1 MPVIKGAAANV
12 APLFFLGGLTA
23 MAQDGG
29 YETLLV
35 EREDAIAIVTLNRP
49 KVLNALCRQMILDL
63 MAVLD
68 HLAEDAEVRVVI
80 LTGAGRAFC
89 AGLDLAEQRQP
100 MTQQRIAESRELAT
114 TAPLKFLRFPKPLV
128 AAINGIAVGAG
139 VDMTLPCDIR
149 IASESAKLSLTFT
162 RVGLIPEFGGTYML
176 PRILGL
182 GKALEL
188 VLTGRTL
195 EAREAAEIGLVNKVV
210 APQQLLDEAREM
222 ARMTLKSTPLALQLS
237 KQAIHSGINSGFV
250 EATQLEVLSEIA
262 CMNTADFKEAL
273 KAFAEKRE
281 PKFTGR

>member
-1 MPVIKGAAANV
+1 
-12 APLFFLGGLTA
+12 

-35 EREDAIAIVTLNRP
+35 DKEDRIAVVTLNRP

-68 HLAEDAEVRVVI
+68 ALAADTDTRAVI

-100 MTQQRIAESRELAT
+100 MTQERIAEARELAT
-114 TAPLKFLRFPKPLV
+114 TAPLKVMRFPKPLI

-149 IASESAKLSLTFT
+149 IISETATLALTFA

-182 GKALEL
+182 AKALEF

-195 EAREAAEIGLVNKVV
+195 NAREAAEAGLVNKVV
-210 APQQLLDEAREM
+210 AHERLIDEAREM
-222 ARMTLKSTPLALQLS
+222 ARMTLKATPLALQLS
-237 KQAIHSGINSGFV
+237 KQAIHAGINSGFV
-250 EATQLEVLSEIA
+250 EATQLEVLSEVA

-273 KAFAEKRE
+273 LAFAQKRE

>member
-1 MPVIKGAAANV
+1 
-12 APLFFLGGLTA
+12 
-23 MAQDGG
+23 MAHDGG

-35 EREDAIAIVTLNRP
+35 AKEDRIAIVTLNRP

-68 HLAEDAEVRVVI
+68 ALAEDAEVRAVI
-80 LTGAGRAFC
+80 LTGTGRGFC

-114 TAPLKFLRFPKPLV
+114 TAPLKVMRFPKPLI
-128 AAINGIAVGAG
+128 AAINGLAVGAG

-149 IASESAKLSLTFT
+149 IASESATFALTFA

-182 GKALEL
+182 AKALEL

-195 EAREAAEIGLVNKVV
+195 TAREAADAGLVNQVV
-210 APQQLLDEAREM
+210 AAEKLMEEAREM
-222 ARMTLKSTPLALQLS
+222 ARMTLKATPLALQLS
-237 KQAIHSGINSGFV
+237 KQAIHAGINSGFV
-250 EATQLEVLSEIA
+250 EATQLEVLSEVA

-281 PKFTGR
+281 PKFSGR

>member
-1 MPVIKGAAANV
+1 
-12 APLFFLGGLTA
+12 

-29 YETLLV
+29 YKTLLV
-35 EREDAIAIVTLNRP
+35 DTEDRIAIVTLNRP
-49 KVLNALCRQMILDL
+49 RVLNAFCRQMMLDL

-68 HLAEDAEVRVVI
+68 ALAADTGVRAVI

-100 MTQQRIAESRELAT
+100 MTQERIAEARDLAT
-114 TAPLKFLRFPKPLV
+114 TGPLKVMRFPKPLI
-128 AAINGIAVGAG
+128 AAINGIAVGVG

-149 IASESAKLSLTFT
+149 IASESATLGLTFA

-182 GKALEL
+182 AKALDL

-195 EAREAAEIGLVNKVV
+195 SAREAEEVGLVNKVV
-210 APQQLLDEAREM
+210 APERLLDEAREM
-222 ARMTLKSTPLALQLS
+222 ARMTLKATPLALQLS
-237 KQAIHSGINSGFV
+237 KQAIHAGINSSFV
-250 EATQLEVLSEIA
+250 EATHLEVLSEVA

-273 KAFAEKRE
+273 MAFAEKRE

>member
-1 MPVIKGAAANV
+1 
-12 APLFFLGGLTA
+12 
-23 MAQDGG
+23 MAQESG
-29 YETLLV
+29 YQTLLV
-35 EREDAIAIVTLNRP
+35 DREDQIAIVTLNRP
-49 KVLNALCRQMILDL
+49 RVLNALCRQMILDL

-68 HLAEDAEVRVVI
+68 RLAAEGEVRAVI

-100 MTQQRIAESRELAT
+100 MTQERIAESRELAT
-114 TAPLKFLRFPKPLV
+114 TAPLKFLRFPKPLI

-149 IASESAKLSLTFT
+149 IAADTAQMALTFT

-195 EAREAAEIGLVNKVV
+195 KAAEAAEIGLVNKVV
-210 APQQLLDEAREM
+210 AADRLIDEARET
-222 ARMTLKSTPLALQLS
+222 ARMTLKATPLALQLS
-237 KQAIHSGINSGFV
+237 KQALHAGINSGFV
-250 EATQLEVLSEIA
+250 EATQLEVLSEVA

-281 PKFTGR
+281 AKFTGR

>member
-1 MPVIKGAAANV
+1 
-12 APLFFLGGLTA
+12 

-35 EREDAIAIVTLNRP
+35 DKEDRIAIVTLNRP

-68 HLAEDAEVRVVI
+68 ALAADTDTRAVI

-89 AGLDLAEQRQP
+89 AGLDLAEQSQP
-100 MTQQRIAESRELAT
+100 MTQERIAEARELAT
-114 TAPLKFLRFPKPLV
+114 TAPLKVVRFPKPLI

-149 IASESAKLSLTFT
+149 IISETATLALTFA

-182 GKALEL
+182 AKALEF

-195 EAREAAEIGLVNKVV
+195 NAREAAEAGLVNKVV
-210 APQQLLDEAREM
+210 AHERLMDEAREM
-222 ARMTLKSTPLALQLS
+222 ARMTLKATPLALQLS
-237 KQAIHSGINSGFV
+237 KQAIHAGINSGFV
-250 EATQLEVLSEIA
+250 EATQLEVLSEVA

-273 KAFAEKRE
+273 LAFAQKRE

>member
-1 MPVIKGAAANV
+1 MASDGA
-12 APLFFLGGLTA
+12 
-23 MAQDGG
+23 
-29 YETLLV
+29 YETLLLS
-35 EREDAIAIVTLNRP
+35 RQQSIATITLNRP
-49 KVLNALCRQMILDL
+49 RVLNALCRQMILDL
-63 MAVLD
+63 IAVLD
-68 HLAEDAEVRVVI
+68 RLAEDADTRAVI

-100 MTQQRIAESRELAT
+100 MTPERIAESRELAT
-114 TAPLKFLRFPKPLV
+114 VAPLKFMRFPKPLI

-149 IASESAKLSLTFT
+149 IAAEGATLGLTFT

-195 EAREAAEIGLVNKVV
+195 NAAQAAEIGLLNKVV
-210 APQQLLDEAREM
+210 PADQLLEQACEM
-222 ARMTLKSTPLALQLS
+222 ARMTLKAPPLALQLS
-237 KQAIHSGINSGFV
+237 KQALHCGINSGFV
-250 EATQLEVLSEIA
+250 EATQFEVLSEIA
-262 CMNTADFKEAL
+262 CMNTSDFKEAL
-273 KAFAEKRE
+273 QAFAEKRE

>member
-1 MPVIKGAAANV
+1 MKPD
-12 APLFFLGGLTA
+12 TSY
-23 MAQDGG
+23 Q
-29 YETLLV
+29 TLLL
-35 EREDAIAIVTLNRP
+35 EQHDAIAIVTLNRP
-49 KVLNALCRQMILDL
+49 HVLNALCRQMILEL

-68 HLAEDAEVRVVI
+68 RLAEDAEIRAVI

-100 MTQQRIAESRELAT
+100 MTRERIAQSRELAT
-114 TAPLKFLRFPKPLV
+114 TAPLKFLRFPKPLI

-149 IASESAKLSLTFT
+149 IASETARFSLTFT

-188 VLTGRTL
+188 VLTARTL
-195 EAREAAEIGLVNKVV
+195 EALEAAAIGLINKVV
-210 APQQLLDEAREM
+210 AADKLMDEAREM

>member
-1 MPVIKGAAANV
+1 
-12 APLFFLGGLTA
+12 

-35 EREDAIAIVTLNRP
+35 DKQDQVAIVTLNRP

-68 HLAEDAEVRVVI
+68 ALAEDADTRAVI

-100 MTQQRIAESRELAT
+100 QTRERIAESRELAT
-114 TAPLKFLRFPKPLV
+114 TAPLKVLRFPKPLI

-149 IASESAKLSLTFT
+149 IASENATLALTFG

-195 EAREAAEIGLVNKVV
+195 TAHEAAQAGLINKVV
-210 APQQLLDEAREM
+210 AAQRLMDEACEM
-222 ARMTLKSTPLALQLS
+222 AWMTLKSTPLALQLS
-237 KQAIHSGINSGFV
+237 KQALHAGINSGFV
-250 EATQLEVLSEIA
+250 EATQLEVLAEIA

>member
-1 MPVIKGAAANV
+1 
-12 APLFFLGGLTA
+12 
-23 MAQDGG
+23 MAQDGS

-35 EREDAIAIVTLNRP
+35 EKQDQVAIVTLNRP
-49 KVLNALCRQMILDL
+49 KALNALSRRMMLDL

-68 HLAEDAEVRVVI
+68 ALAAADDTRAVI

-100 MTQQRIAESRELAT
+100 MTRELIAEARELAT
-114 TAPLKFLRFPKPLV
+114 TAPLKFLRFPKPLI
-128 AAINGIAVGAG
+128 AAINGIAVGVG

-149 IASESAKLSLTFT
+149 IASDNAKFALSFG

-195 EAREAAEIGLVNKVV
+195 EAREAQEVGLVNKTV
-210 APQQLLDEAREM
+210 APGQLIDEAREM
-222 ARMTLKSTPLALQLS
+222 ALMTLKSTPLALQLS

-250 EATQLEVLSEIA
+250 EATQLEVLSEVA